1 MKAKKII
8 INILLILIIIYF
20 AQGAFYPT
28 GSIISRTSLL
38 LIILISGVYWIKS
51 LLLKSPKSGYYI
63 AWTILLLVNILG
75 YIFTGDPTSDF
86 NFGEI
91 KNILLVAL
99 PFYPFYYFSKRGE
112 IQKKRLIWF
121 FIIMLIVSIADYTF
135 NRNLIISQR
144 YLYNDDL
151 VNNVSY
157 NFVRLIPFVMLFKDK
172 KTISMVLSLIIMFFI
187 IQGAKRGAIVSGI
200 VGFIF
205 IAYFH
210 LKTID
215 KKHKNRNTII
225 VVLGVILLGV
235 VGYKYFQQNEFL
247 IQRMQLMVDGDS
259 SGRDIIYPNLFNAW
273 FNSDSFKILLFGHG
287 FGSSITLSGTG
298 NMAHNDWLEI
308 LSSLGI
314 IGVFIY
320 FCLFIVAIKIPL
332 KEHWEIDKKI
342 IMYTIVSL
350 WFFISMFSMFYNN
363 PSSLILTIL
372 FGYLIGFHSN
382 NKYENTSV
390 R

>member
-1 MKAKKII
+1 MKAKKYII
-8 INILLILIIIYF
+8 TLLLILIIIYF
-20 AQGAFYPT
+20 AQGPFYPE
-28 GSIISRTSLL
+28 GSIISRMSLL
-38 LIILISGVYWIKS
+38 LILMISGVYWIKT
-51 LLLKSPKSGYYI
+51 LLLKSTKSGFYI
-63 AWTILLLVNILG
+63 AWTILLLVNIFG
-75 YIFTGDPTSDF
+75 YIFTGDLTSDF

-91 KNILLVAL
+91 KNMLLVAL
-99 PFYPFYYFSKRGE
+99 PFYPFYYFSERRE
-112 IQKKRLIWF
+112 IQNKQLIWF
-121 FIIMLIVSIADYTF
+121 FIIMLIVSIADYIF
-135 NRNLIISQR
+135 NRNSIMSQR

-157 NFVRLIPFVMLFKDK
+157 NFVRLIPFVMLIKDK
-172 KTISMVLSLIIMFFI
+172 KTISMVLSFIIMFFI
-187 IQGAKRGAIVSGI
+187 IQGAKRGAIVSGV

-225 VVLGVILLGV
+225 VVLGVILLSI
-235 VGYKYFQQNEFL
+235 VGYKFFQQNEFL
-247 IQRMQLMVDGDS
+247 VQRMQLMVEGDS
-259 SGRDIIYPNLFNAW
+259 SGRDIIYPNLFYAW

-314 IGVFIY
+314 LGIFVY
-320 FCLFIVAIKIPL
+320 LSLFILSIKIPL

-342 IMYTIVSL
+342 MMLTIVGL
-350 WFFISMFSMFYNN
+350 WFFISLFSMFYNN
-363 PSSLILTIL
+363 PSSVILTIL
-372 FGYLIGFHSN
+372 IGYLLGFHSN
-382 NKYENTSV
+382 NKYENTTL